1 MQVPLEIVF
10 EGTDPSDAVRR
21 RVEAEVAK
29 LDRFHDRITSCRV
42 VVEAPRHHK
51 TKGGLFSVRVHMTL
65 PGHVSVEAQ
74 RNPSENHAHEDVYVA
89 IRDAFRAAGRQLQ
102 DRTRKQKGKVKTH
115 ETPPHGRIL
124 RLFAEEGYGFIEDGE
139 GREVYFHRNAVAKD
153 GFDRL
158 AVGQEVRFADAMGE
172 KGPQATMVQPVGKH
186 HPV

>member
-89 IRDAFRAAGRQLQ
+89 IRDHPTRSGPSCDLTR
-102 DRTRKQKGKVKTH
+102 RT
-115 ETPPHGRIL
+115 PS
-124 RLFAEEGYGFIEDGE
+124 
-139 GREVYFHRNAVAKD
+139 
-153 GFDRL
+153 
-158 AVGQEVRFADAMGE
+158 
-172 KGPQATMVQPVGKH
+172 
-186 HPV
+186 